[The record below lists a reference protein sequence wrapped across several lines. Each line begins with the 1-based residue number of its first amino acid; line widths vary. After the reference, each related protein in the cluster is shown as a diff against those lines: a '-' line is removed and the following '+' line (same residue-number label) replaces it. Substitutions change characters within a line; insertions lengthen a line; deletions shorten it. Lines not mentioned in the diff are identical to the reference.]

1 MEKIKKWIIILAVM
15 MVILVIALIVLL
27 NSQKNKDSVSPG
39 DLLGEAEESVEIE
52 TNVVQ
57 VKDSNTFYTIEKNM
71 QSYFLYLKVGNSEA
85 VYEMLSKDYLAKNN
99 LTQENILNHLPKIQS
114 ADYEF
119 SLKQLYLNDSNT
131 YPVYY
136 AKGELLENSKKQE
149 QYLIIYVDQIA
160 ASIAVEPI
168 TKQEYETKLK
178 ANKENEEK
186 QIQRNNYNKLSQIS
200 VNNEEIAKKYF
211 KNYIYNALHDVNV
224 AYNSLDEQYKKVK
237 YGSLEEYKKHIAVK
251 QEELI
256 SMDLYSIKK
265 QEDFQTEEQ
274 YIEYLNKL
282 EQKGLHQYAV
292 SKEANYTQYVCI
304 DDYGNY
310 YIFNETAP
318 MQYSVILDTYTVD
331 LPQFTAK
338 YANSTAEQKVLLNIQ
353 KFFEAINTGDYKYAY
368 RKLDQTFKTN
378 NFSTELAFEN
388 YVKTNF
394 FTQNKLA
401 AGKADIQND
410 LYIYQITIT
419 DASGKNTNKVTK
431 SFVMQLK
438 EGTDFVMSFSK

>member
-1 MEKIKKWIIILAVM
+1 MEKIKKWIMILAVM
-15 MVILVIALIVLL
+15 MVILVIALIILL

-71 QSYFLYLKVGNSEA
+71 QNYFLYLKVGNSQA
-85 VYEMLSKDYLAKNN
+85 VYQMLSQNYLEKNS
-99 LTQENILNHLPKIQS
+99 LTAENVLNNLPKIQS

-119 SLKQLYLNDSNT
+119 SLKQLYLNDSTT

-136 AKGELLENSKKQE
+136 AKGEVLENSKKQE
-149 QYLIIYVDQIA
+149 QYLIIYVDQIT

-186 QIQRNNYNKLSQIS
+186 QIPRNEYNKLSQIS

-224 AYNSLDEQYKKVK
+224 AYNSLDEQYKKAK
-237 YGSLEEYKKHIAVK
+237 YGNLEEYKKHIAVK
-251 QEELI
+251 QEELT

-331 LPQFTAK
+331 LPQFKAK

-368 RKLDQTFKTN
+368 SKLDQTFKTN

-394 FTQNKLA
+394 YAQNKLA

-419 DASGKNTNKVTK
+419 DALGKNTNKITK